1 MTKAFISYSVNDES
15 IARQIHSALL
25 GGGVETFLAS
35 LSIEAGSKWTDDI
48 FDSLNKA
55 EWVFFL
61 ASKSSCASQAVQQEL
76 GASLIQKKT
85 IVPILLDIEPEELPG
100 WIGQHQAIRVN
111 DAPEVIQ
118 SVISKVSETVQ
129 SDKFMTGVVCG
140 ALLVGLF
147 MLFRR

>member
-1 MTKAFISYSVNDES
+1 MTKAFISYSIKDEP
-15 IARQIHSALL
+15 IARQLHSALV

-35 LSIEAGSKWTDDI
+35 LSIEAGGKWADNI

-61 ASKSSCASQAVQQEL
+61 ASKDSCASHAVQQEL

-85 IVPILLDIEPEELPG
+85 IVPILVDIEPEELPG
-100 WIGQHQAIRVN
+100 WVSQHQAVRVN

-118 SVISKVSETVQ
+118 SVISKVSETVK
-129 SDKFMTGVVCG
+129 SDKFKTGVICG
-140 ALLVGLF
+140 ALLAGFF
-147 MLFRR
+147 MLLKK